1 MTRDNQI
8 ASVTK
13 AFRVLQLLEE
23 EDGLGVSE
31 LATELGTSKSTA
43 HRYLKTLLAA
53 EYVVND
59 DGVYRVGLRC
69 LSHGIRA
76 RSRYEGYQLVRDK
89 VEDLAQET
97 GERVNFVVAEH
108 GNAVC
113 LSQALGERGVRLELS
128 VGDRVPLH
136 VISPGK
142 AILATWDDERVDHYI
157 AECGLTGTTEN
168 TIADAA
174 ALWEDIE
181 RIRERGFSQ
190 SRQEYV
196 GELNGVAAVIDGAD
210 GGVLG
215 AIGISG
221 PTHRMQ
227 DERFNEQL
235 PELLMGTVREITL
248 NLQYR

>member
-23 EDGLGVSE
+23 EDGLRVSE
-31 LATELGTSKSTA
+31 LATELGTAKSTA
-43 HRYLKTLLAA
+43 HRYLQTLLAA
-53 EYVVND
+53 EYIVND

-142 AILATWDDERVDHYI
+142 AILATWDDERVNQYI
-157 AECGLTGTTEN
+157 SECGLTGTTEN
-168 TIADAA
+168 TIADEAS
-174 ALWEDIE
+174 LWADIE

-190 SRQEYV
+190 SRQEYM

-210 GGVLG
+210 GDVLG

-221 PTHRMQ
+221 PAHRMQ

-235 PELLMGTVREITL
+235 PELLTGTVREITL